1 MLLNVGVTLRR
12 DWRFLSAYAQLLVI
26 SLSNL
31 KQIYSKI
38 VEFSSSSWLV
48 QRPADEN
55 VEKKIPLEESA
66 NNLFWQYRGKYIS
79 DMVTE
84 VSNEQQSN
92 DYQFGIRD

>member
-1 MLLNVGVTLRR
+1 MKIPISTCTTVGYT
-12 DWRFLSAYAQLLVI
+12 
-26 SLSNL
+26 LSNL
-31 KQIYSKI
+31 KQIYSNI

-48 QRPADEN
+48 QRTTDEN

>member
-1 MLLNVGVTLRR
+1 ML
-12 DWRFLSAYAQLLVI
+12 
-26 SLSNL
+26 
-31 KQIYSKI
+31 K
-38 VEFSSSSWLV
+38 
-48 QRPADEN
+48 
-55 VEKKIPLEESA
+55 KKIPFEESA